1 MRKLLLATLL
11 AGVATPAFA
20 QEASPFTGFR
30 LEAIGG
36 YDKLKSGDRDDDGVD
51 TGEDEGDESLEG
63 AVFGVGAGYDFD
75 LGGVVAGVEAE
86 FTESTGEQEADETLD
101 GIDFTSRVETGRDIY
116 VGGRVGAVLGS
127 STLLYAKAGYVNGR
141 ANLQYDAPGTVD
153 DFDDGANL
161 DGVRLGGGAEFALGR
176 NLFAK
181 AEYRYSNYEQGVE
194 KHQVVAGVGFR
205 F

>member
-1 MRKLLLATLL
+1 MRKYLLVALL
-11 AGVATPAFA
+11 AGVSATPAFA
-20 QEASPFTGFR
+20 QDAAPFTGPR
-30 LEAIGG
+30 VEAIVG
-36 YDKLKSGDRDDDGVD
+36 YDSTDVD
-51 TGEDEGDESLEG
+51 EVGSEG
-63 AVFGVGAGYDFD
+63 AVYGGAIGYDFN
-75 LGGVVAGVEAE
+75 LGGAIAGIEAE
-86 FTESTGEQEADETLD
+86 LSDSSVDECVSNVDVTGDELCAQA
-101 GIDFTSRVETGRDIY
+101 GRDIY

-161 DGVRLGGGAEFALGR
+161 DGVRRGGGAEFALGR

-194 KHQVVAGVGFR
+194 KHQVVGGVGFR

>member
-1 MRKLLLATLL
+1 MRKYLLVALL
-11 AGVATPAFA
+11 SGVSATPAFA
-20 QEASPFTGFR
+20 QDAAPFTGPR
-30 LEAIGG
+30 VEAIVG
-36 YDKLKSGDRDDDGVD
+36 YDSTDVD
-51 TGEDEGDESLEG
+51 EVGSEG
-63 AVFGVGAGYDFD
+63 AVYGGAIGYDFN
-75 LGGVVAGVEAE
+75 LGGAIAGIEAE
-86 FTESTGEQEADETLD
+86 LSDSSVDECVSNVDVTGDELCAQA
-101 GIDFTSRVETGRDIY
+101 GRDIY